1 MLSRDISKAQ
11 SNFAKLKIKSDVFS
25 LYRLYSLLLE
35 DSLDF
40 KNKVSMKL
48 RAINLPIPL

>member
-1 MLSRDISKAQ
+1 MLSRDISKVI
-11 SNFAKLKIKSDVFS
+11 SNFVKLKIKSDIFS
-25 LYRLYSLLLE
+25 PYRLYSLLLE

-40 KNKVSMKL
+40 KNKVSMEL